1 MTLGELLSKLSDL
14 LKSKSTQKRKFEK
27 QTMFF
32 FWLHIAFFFIYS
44 ILFKTGTL
52 SWEACKWQF
61 KYPQRKRKNKWKS
74 IFAIPIT

>member
-32 FWLHIAFFFIYS
+32 LLHIVFFIK
-44 ILFKTGTL
+44 L
-52 SWEACKWQF
+52 
-61 KYPQRKRKNKWKS
+61 
-74 IFAIPIT
+74 